1 MTHPSLDELVAWR
14 DGESAPDTGAHVD
27 GCPQCRTAVAELG
40 SLREHLRALP
50 MAEPPAGGW
59 TTVKTRLAEQR
70 HSRRLA
76 RCGWAAAA
84 AMVFFTMAVAVRGS
98 IEAWEEAKLN
108 RETKGLVAE
117 SQRLESILRGAD
129 TSGRVTSARTALA
142 IADLEERIELV
153 DARLAAAQ
161 RERRST
167 RDVLDL
173 WQQRVSLLDNLA
185 SAQTSR
191 VAYVGL

>member
-1 MTHPSLDELVAWR
+1 MTHPSPEELLALR
-14 DGESAPDTGAHVD
+14 DGEATPEAAAHLD
-27 GCPQCRTAVAELG
+27 DCPRCRAAIAELDI
-40 SLREHLRALP
+40 LRERLRALP
-50 MAEPPAGGW
+50 LAEPPADGW
-59 TTVKTRLAEQR
+59 TSLQAGLARQR
-70 HSRRLA
+70 HSRLLA

-84 AMVFFTMAVAVRGS
+84 AMVFFTMAVAVRGG

-108 RETKGLVAE
+108 RETKALVAE
-117 SQRLESILRGAD
+117 SQRLESILRSAD

-142 IADLEERIELV
+142 IADLEERIEVV

-167 RDVLDL
+167 RDVLNL

>member
-14 DGESAPDTGAHVD
+14 DGEAAPETGSHVD
-27 GCPQCRTAVAELG
+27 GCPQCRTALAELD

-50 MAEPPAGGW
+50 PAEPPADGW
-59 TTVKTRLAEQR
+59 AAVKAGLEQQR
-70 HSRRLA
+70 HSRILA

-84 AMVFFTMAVAVRGS
+84 AMVFFTMAVAVRGG
-98 IEAWEEAKLN
+98 IEAWEEARLN
-108 RETKGLVAE
+108 RETKALVAE
-117 SQRLESILRGAD
+117 SQRLESILRSAD

-142 IADLEERIELV
+142 IADLEERIEVV

>member
-14 DGESAPDTGAHVD
+14 DGEAAPDTTAHVD
-27 GCPQCRTAVAELG
+27 DCPQCQSTIAELG
-40 SLREHLRALP
+40 DLREHLRALP
-50 MAEPPAGGW
+50 AAEPPAGGW
-59 TTVKTRLAEQR
+59 ASVKTGLAQQR
-70 HSRRLA
+70 HTRLLA

-84 AMVFFTMAVAVRGS
+84 AMVFFTMAVAVRGG

-108 RETKGLVAE
+108 RETKSLVAE

-129 TSGRVTSARTALA
+129 TSGRVTSAHTALA

-161 RERRST
+161 RERRT
-167 RDVLDL
+167 TKDVLDL